1 LPPIAELKSTRLTR
15 IGILAVAQQRNG
27 GTLPY
32 TLSMIETLRRL
43 PVDAYGLTIYTAV
56 GNKNYDRLGLPVV
69 ELAST
74 PNLAIDGLLQ
84 RDPFEAVDKVI
95 APVYATL
102 LLATRR
108 PFAFTLHDLQE
119 KHFPEH
125 FSLITRGWRHATNW
139 LLTARAK
146 QVICESGYVK
156 TDIVRHFDV
165 PADRIAVIP
174 APPVLSL
181 SQAKL
186 DVASGSALRAKF
198 NLPDVYCLYPA
209 QFWPHKNHLRLIE
222 AFAKVV
228 NCFPKCGLVL
238 TGQKRLEYAKVM
250 QRAQKLKLAERVFH
264 VGHVDQTDLA
274 ALYQG
279 ATIVVVPTLFESIS
293 LPIYEAFALGIA
305 VCASNVVAL
314 PEQVGAAG
322 LLFDPLSPDDIAESM
337 IRLLRSPDLRRQL
350 IERGQARIATLTT
363 DAYAQSL
370 SRVLD
375 KL

>member
-1 LPPIAELKSTRLTR
+1 MKSTLLTR

-43 PVDAYGLTIYTAV
+43 PVDAYGLTIYTTV
-56 GNKNYDRLGLPVV
+56 GNRNYDRLGLPVV

-74 PNLAIDGLLQ
+74 PNRAIDGLLQ

-125 FSLITRGWRHATNW
+125 FSLFTRGWRHATNW

-146 QVICESGYVK
+146 QIICESSYVK
-156 TDIVRHFDV
+156 TDIVRYFDV

-181 SQAKL
+181 SHAKL
-186 DVASGSALRAKF
+186 DAASGSALRAKF
-198 NLPDVYCLYPA
+198 NLPDVYSLYPA

-222 AFAKVV
+222 AFAKVA

-238 TGQKRLEYAKVM
+238 TGQERLEYAKVM
-250 QRAQKLKLAERVFH
+250 QRAHKLNIAERIFH
-264 VGHVDQTDLA
+264 VGHVDQTELA
-274 ALYQG
+274 ALYHG
-279 ATIVVVPTLFESIS
+279 ATIVAVPTLFESIS
-293 LPIYEAFALGIA
+293 LPIYEAFSLGIA

-322 LLFDPLSPDDIAESM
+322 LLFNPLSPDDIAESM

-350 IERGQARIATLTT
+350 IERGKDRIATLTA
-363 DAYAQSL
+363 DAYGQSL
-370 SRVLD
+370 SRILD

>member
-1 LPPIAELKSTRLTR
+1 MKSTLLTR

-27 GTLPY
+27 GTLSY

-43 PVDAYGLTIYTAV
+43 PVDAYGLTIYTTA
-56 GNKNYDRLGLPVV
+56 GNQNYDGLGLPVV

-74 PNLAIDGLLQ
+74 PNLAIGCLLQ
-84 RDPFEAVDKVI
+84 KDPFEAVDKVI
-95 APVYATL
+95 APVYATI

-139 LLTARAK
+139 LLTSRAK
-146 QVICESGYVK
+146 QIICESSYVK
-156 TDIVRHFDV
+156 TDIVRYFDV
-165 PADRIAVIP
+165 PAARIAVIP
-174 APPVLSL
+174 APPISSL
-181 SQAKL
+181 SRAKL
-186 DVASGSALRAKF
+186 DAASASALRAKF
-198 NLPDVYCLYPA
+198 NLPDVYIFYPA

-222 AFAKVV
+222 AFAKVT

-238 TGQKRLEYAKVM
+238 TGQKRVDYAKVM
-250 QRAQKLKLAERVFH
+250 QRAQKLNIAERIFH
-264 VGHVDQTDLA
+264 VGHIDQTDLA

-279 ATIVVVPTLFESIS
+279 ATIVAVPTLFESIS
-293 LPIYEAFALGIA
+293 LPIYEAFSLGTA

-322 LLFDPLSPDDIAESM
+322 LLFNPFSVDDIAESM
-337 IRLLRSPDLRRQL
+337 FRLLKSPDLRRQL
-350 IERGQARIATLTT
+350 IERGQRRIAALTP

-370 SRVLD
+370 STILD
-375 KL
+375 NI